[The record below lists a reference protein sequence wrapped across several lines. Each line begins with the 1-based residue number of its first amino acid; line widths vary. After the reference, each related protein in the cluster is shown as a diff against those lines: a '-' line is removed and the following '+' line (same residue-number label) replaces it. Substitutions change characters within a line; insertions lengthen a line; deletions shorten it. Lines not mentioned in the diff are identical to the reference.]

1 VARAELAPVIGLRA
15 PVSGEDELSRLRRAV
30 DLPRLIEV
38 GYDPR
43 AHIIS
48 PHAEHPVFGYAIC
61 PVVHCTAA
69 VERHA
74 LCEAC
79 WRRFG
84 GFQGTLEEF
93 ALLPRARIHGPAQ
106 QPLCLVCRTA
116 GHERPAWRCKGLCRS
131 CDAQRKRRGLTVAEY
146 VAGAEPRSSFGRCGR
161 CGHLAAFGAPRLC
174 EPCHRRWVAGGKP
187 DLSGFA
193 TTRLRGDRDATREVD
208 LSALGER
215 ARLEVL
221 FAFQELWIDGGYAWV
236 STRHLQGAVD
246 LVARVGVASLLD
258 ELWMSST
265 PDSRRTVCR
274 QLRVPVERLLGD
286 PERELSMDVWRM
298 GILRP
303 DGGRQRIDYSA
314 ISQPWLREA
323 AKQWNLQRLVSRSV
337 GTLRGTV
344 HAAAA
349 LSAVLRLR
357 EDGGD
362 EPRALGRQDAV
373 DFLMHLRARGLSG
386 ELTNSR
392 HRELV
397 CGVRALLREARERAL
412 HRQAGP
418 LEGLADEFA
427 FYDADLPRA
436 HVLDPEGE
444 PERALPQVVID
455 QLLEP
460 EAIALLR
467 NTVGEALGCAVELQ
481 MRTGRRPQEIAHAPF
496 KCLEHEQRVREDG
509 KVEYLPVFVYR
520 PEKRPKTRKELPI
533 FTEESRLIKRMQ
545 QAARERFPDAD
556 PARLPLLPRQLAN
569 RDGRQPIRPTV
580 LPMKMRQWL
589 RALGELSGPD
599 GQPFDRSKVFPYA
612 FRHSYAQR
620 LADQG
625 ATESE
630 LMDLM
635 DHDSFETTRG
645 YFRIR
650 AERRRRAAELGRKAL
665 FDNHGRRLMRGL
677 EHLAE
682 AERARMQL
690 GSLAVPYGACV
701 EPANVATMGGACK
714 FMHKC
719 LGCKHFRTDLSHLP
733 ALEAYERQLVAARE
747 RLSAEADVE
756 GLEGW
761 ARQAALPS
769 EEEIERVRYLI
780 HRIREA
786 LAELE
791 PGERAELQEL
801 LSAERTNRS
810 AILERLPARHE
821 LNVLNVGATFD
832 GVAG

>member
-1 VARAELAPVIGLRA
+1 VARAELAPVIPLRA

-38 GYDPR
+38 GYDPH
-43 AHIIS
+43 AHIIR
-48 PHAEHPVFGYAIC
+48 PHAEHPVFGFELC

-79 WRRFG
+79 WRRFQ
-84 GFQGTLEEF
+84 GFEGTFEEF
-93 ALLPRARIHGPAQ
+93 AALPRARIHGPAQ

-131 CDAQRKRRGLTVAEY
+131 CDAQRKARGQTVAEY
-146 VAGAEPRSSFGRCGR
+146 VAGAQPRPSFGGCGR
-161 CGHLAAFGAPRLC
+161 CGHLAAFRAPRLC

-187 DLSGFA
+187 DLSEFA
-193 TTRLRGDRDATREVD
+193 RTRLRGDREPTREVD

-215 ARLEVL
+215 VRLEIL
-221 FAFQELWIDGGYAWV
+221 YAFQELWLDGGYAWV
-236 STRHLQGAVD
+236 SIRHLQGAVD
-246 LVARVGVASLLD
+246 LVARAGVTSLLD
-258 ELWMSST
+258 ELWMSSR
-265 PDSRRTVCR
+265 DSRCQFCR

-303 DGGRQRIDYSA
+303 DGGRQRIDYGA
-314 ISQPWLREA
+314 ITQPWLREA
-323 AKQWNLQRLVSRSV
+323 AKQWNLQRLVSRNV
-337 GTLRGTV
+337 DRLRETV
-344 HAAAA
+344 HVAAA

-357 EDGGD
+357 GDRGD
-362 EPRALGRQDAV
+362 EPGGLGRQDAV
-373 DFLMHLRARGLSG
+373 DFLTHLGTRELAG

-397 CGVRALLREARERAL
+397 CGVRALLRETRDRGL
-412 HRQAGP
+412 HRQAGQ

-427 FYDADLPRA
+427 FYDADVPR
-436 HVLDPEGE
+436 VRVRDPEGE

-455 QLLEP
+455 QLLAP

-467 NTVGEALGCAVELQ
+467 ETAGEALACSIELQ

-496 KCLEHEQRVREDG
+496 NCLEHEQRVREDG
-509 KVEYLPVFVYR
+509 KLEYLPVFVYR

-545 QAARERFPDAD
+545 SLARERFPDAD
-556 PARLPLLPRQLAN
+556 PGRLPLVPRLLAN
-569 RDGRQPIRPTV
+569 RDGRQPIRPTM
-580 LPMKMRQWL
+580 LPTKMRQWT
-589 RALGELSGPD
+589 RALGELTGPD
-599 GQPFDRSKVFPYA
+599 GEPFDRTKVFPYA

-620 LADQG
+620 LADEG

-635 DHDSFETTRG
+635 DHDSFDTTRG

-650 AERRRRAAELGRKAL
+650 AERRRRAADLGRKAL
-665 FDNHGRRLMRGL
+665 FDNQGRRLMRGL

-701 EPANVATMGGACK
+701 EPVVC
-714 FMHKC
+714 
-719 LGCKHFRTDLSHLP
+719 
-733 ALEAYERQLVAARE
+733 V
-747 RLSAEADVE
+747 
-756 GLEGW
+756 
-761 ARQAALPS
+761 
-769 EEEIERVRYLI
+769 
-780 HRIREA
+780 
-786 LAELE
+786 
-791 PGERAELQEL
+791 
-801 LSAERTNRS
+801 
-810 AILERLPARHE
+810 
-821 LNVLNVGATFD
+821 
-832 GVAG
+832 

>member
-1 VARAELAPVIGLRA
+1 MALVELAPVVPLGPA
-15 PVSGEDELSRLRRAV
+15 VSGEDELARLRRAV
-30 DLPRLIEV
+30 DLPRLMAV

-43 AHIIS
+43 VYVIR
-48 PHAEHPVFGYAIC
+48 PEAEHPLFGYELC

-79 WRRFG
+79 WRRFE
-84 GFQGTLEEF
+84 GFEGTLEEF
-93 ALLPRARIHGPAQ
+93 AALPRARVHGPAQ

-131 CDAQRKRRGLTVAEY
+131 CDAQRKKRGQTVVAY
-146 VAGAEPRSSFGRCGR
+146 AAGAEPRSSFGRCDR
-161 CGHLAAFGAPRLC
+161 CGHLAAFRSPRLC
-174 EPCHRRWVAGGKP
+174 EPCHRRWVARGKP
-187 DLSGFA
+187 DLSEFA
-193 TTRLRGDRDATREVD
+193 RTHLRGDCDVTREVD
-208 LSALGER
+208 LSALCER
-215 ARLEVL
+215 ARLEIL
-221 FAFQELWIDGGYAWV
+221 YAFQELWLDGGYAWV
-236 STRHLQGAVD
+236 GARHLQGAVD
-246 LVARVGVASLLD
+246 LVARAGVSSVLD
-258 ELWMSST
+258 ELSVSQH
-265 PDSRRTVCR
+265 DNRGQVCR

-314 ISQPWLREA
+314 ITQPWLREA
-323 AKQWNLQRLVSRSV
+323 ARQWNLQRLVSRTV
-337 GTLRGTV
+337 GRLRETV
-344 HAAAA
+344 RAAAA

-357 EDGGD
+357 EDRG
-362 EPRALGRQDAV
+362 EHPSALGRQDAV
-373 DFLMHLRARGLSG
+373 DFLMQLRARELSG
-386 ELTNSR
+386 ELTNHR

-397 CGVRALLREARERAL
+397 CGVRALLRQARERGL
-412 HRQAGP
+412 HRRAGP

-427 FYDADLPRA
+427 FYDADVPRA
-436 HVLDPEGE
+436 TARDPEGE
-444 PERALPQVVID
+444 PERALPQVVVD
-455 QLLEP
+455 QLLQS

-467 NTVGEALGCAVELQ
+467 ETAGEAVACAVELQ

-496 KCLEHEQRVREDG
+496 ECLEHEQRVREDG
-509 KVEYLPVFVYR
+509 EVEYLPVFVYR

-533 FTEESRLIKRMQ
+533 FTEEARLIKRMQ
-545 QAARERFPDAD
+545 CLARERFPDAD
-556 PARLPLLPRQLAN
+556 PGRLPLVPRQLAN

-580 LPMKMRQWL
+580 LAMKMRQWL
-589 RALGELSGPD
+589 RALAELIGPD
-599 GQPFDRSKVFPYA
+599 GEPFDRSKVFPYA

-620 LADQG
+620 LADEG
-625 ATESE
+625 ASESE

-665 FDNHGRRLMRGL
+665 FDNRGRRLMRGL
-677 EHLAE
+677 EQLAE

-747 RLSAEADVE
+747 RLSAEAEVE

-761 ARQAALPS
+761 AWQAALPS

-791 PGERAELQEL
+791 PGERAELQQL